1 MQRAIVPILVVSLLG
16 LSGCP
21 ERPGV
26 KKDAKPAAK
35 EGKSDKGE
43 KAGKDAK
50 KP

>member
-1 MQRAIVPILVVSLLG
+1 MQRAIVSILVVSLLG

-35 EGKSDKGE
+35 EDKSAAGE
-43 KAGKDAK
+43 KAVEDAK